1 MKQGLLYSIVAL
13 AAIVIVAS
21 FNMQLGDPVVSQIP
35 ESMIDKVLYVC
46 PSADT
51 TWTTIAASL
60 RPFSNY
66 IIAGFFFGLVLLLF
80 GWGWQ
85 LYQNML
91 DDKFKRESFKNIWA
105 FTKWGFWAAVVVML
119 ILVTPNNFRRVN
131 ISGAGDQWVLCDA
144 NTPGARA
151 VKADAVHAH

>member
-1 MKQGLLYSIVAL
+1 MKQGLLYSVVAL

-21 FNMQLGDPVVSQIP
+21 FNMQLGDPAVSQIP

-46 PSADT
+46 PSADS
-51 TWTTIAASL
+51 TWTTIATSL
-60 RPFSNY
+60 RPFTNY
-66 IIAGFFFGLVLLLF
+66 IFAGFFFGLVLLLF

-91 DDKFKRESFKNIWA
+91 DDKFKRESFKNIWT
-105 FTKWGFWAAVVVML
+105 FTKWFFWAIVIIML
-119 ILVTPNNFRRVN
+119 VIVTPNNFRRVS

-144 NTPGARA
+144 NTAGARA

>member
-21 FNMQLGDPVVSQIP
+21 FNMQLGDPVASNIP
-35 ESMIDKVLYVC
+35 ESMIGHALYVC
-46 PSADT
+46 PSADS
-51 TWTTIAASL
+51 TWTTIAESL
-60 RPFSNY
+60 RPFANY

-91 DDKFKRESFKNIWA
+91 DDKFKRESFKNIWT
-105 FTKWGFWAAVVVML
+105 FTKWGFWAIIVVML